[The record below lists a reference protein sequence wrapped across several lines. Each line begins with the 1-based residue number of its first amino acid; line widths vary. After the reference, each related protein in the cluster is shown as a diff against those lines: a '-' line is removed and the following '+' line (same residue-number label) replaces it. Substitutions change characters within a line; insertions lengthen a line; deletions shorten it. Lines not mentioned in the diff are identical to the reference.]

1 MTLHRLIHG
10 SRLPVLG
17 LAAWLSLWLTP
28 AAAVEPV
35 QLYQRA
41 RQTGMAEGELT
52 GPLMTRWREIT
63 GSRAPVKIKASAL
76 RSVEPVGCVRLDVV
90 ASQPNSKEDQ
100 EPIRL
105 EWQVDACPEGVEP
118 MSSRRNSIHD
128 ARVIANGT
136 PEKPRSHGQP
146 TAAQEALQR
155 LSQIDPPAFGRA
167 VRAGQSIG
175 NRYGYD
181 DLKK

>member
-1 MTLHRLIHG
+1 MPLNRFFRLA
-10 SRLPVLG
+10 RLPSLVVV
-17 LAAWLSLWLTP
+17 AWSGLWLAP

-41 RQTGMAEGELT
+41 RQTGQAEGELS
-52 GPLMTRWREIT
+52 GSLLTRWREIT
-63 GSRAPVKIKASAL
+63 GSKAPVKIKASAL

-90 ASQPNSKEDQ
+90 ASQPLAKEDQ
-100 EPIRL
+100 DPIRL
-105 EWQVDACPEGVEP
+105 EWQVDACPEGLEP

-167 VRAGQSIG
+167 IRNAQSIG